1 MNYDRNP
8 PAFECPHPHC
18 RGGYRDRQRPLTRG
32 QIDSMRNAGVA
43 DGSSS
48 LSYCTY
54 CDCVYE
60 AGVDGSVMWGWLVGD
75 QWRPLKRR
83 MMASSFMM
91 RV

>member
-8 PAFECPHPHC
+8 PSSECPHPHC
-18 RGGYRDRQRPLTRG
+18 RGGYRDRQRLLTSG
-32 QIDSMRNAGVA
+32 QLDGMKSAGVA
-43 DGSSS
+43 DSSSS

-60 AGVDGSVMWGWLVGD
+60 IGVDGSVMWGFLVGNK
-75 QWRPLKRR
+75 WCSLKRR
-83 MMASSFMM
+83 MTASDFMM